1 LFSRLLSAVVASESV
16 LLFGAILLGRLTG
29 SPPFARFRAEPAAL
43 AWGVAATLP
52 LLVLLGWCLRTRYEP
67 ITRLVRV
74 VQERVGPYL
83 AGGSTGGL
91 VAISLMA
98 GIGEEALFRG
108 VIQTALAGR
117 LPVWSAIAITAVLF
131 GVVHWATAIYALLAG
146 LIGAYLGLLYHLTD
160 NLLAPIVTHALYD
173 LAALSALARMKPAPR
188 AG

>member
-1 LFSRLLSAVVASESV
+1 
-16 LLFGAILLGRLTG
+16 
-29 SPPFARFRAEPAAL
+29 
-43 AWGVAATLP
+43 
-52 LLVLLGWCLRTRYEP
+52 
-67 ITRLVRV
+67 
-74 VQERVGPYL
+74 
-83 AGGSTGGL
+83 